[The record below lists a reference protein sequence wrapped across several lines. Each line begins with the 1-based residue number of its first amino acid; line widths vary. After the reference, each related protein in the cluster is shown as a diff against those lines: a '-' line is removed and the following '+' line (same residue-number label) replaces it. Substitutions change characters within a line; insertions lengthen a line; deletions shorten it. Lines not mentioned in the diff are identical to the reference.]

1 MKKIIERYAE
11 FIVKRPQIIL
21 GVVILLTIISFMGMT
36 LVKTEGMSY
45 KDMLPEN
52 VKEINAINYISD
64 EFGTSG
70 ESVMIIAEI
79 NPKYANSNEVRD
91 IRNPEVIE
99 YVDILEQKIRKIQG
113 VASVTGISDIL
124 KEMNSGHLPKT
135 KSKVIE
141 LMNKEIAI
149 NQSSLNLPETLS
161 QFSEGLKGMEEGMTV
176 EEQIAEG
183 ITYGLNGSAVALK
196 QIKCALSSIAEGM
209 NQEQDLSEITQTISL
224 INQIETLVQQSN
236 ATQSEKMEIIGYL
249 EGLKQGLNMMITQ
262 ITEAQEGSQQL
273 SASLSETACAIENIS
288 SGLEWMKNMSLLL
301 ENLSFGLK
309 KGISGITSGLK
320 EIAEYVELY
329 EGCENNEKSIELDRF
344 RYYVSDDYTTTI
356 IKINLV
362 EMGDEERE
370 DFIEGLEHI
379 VSETEKPAGLNV
391 GLTGESVISKELR
404 NQVKPTIQRTSMF
417 SLIGIFMVV
426 CLLFLSLRYGI
437 ISLLAI
443 GFGII
448 WVYGVLGLSGM
459 PISSTMSGGISM
471 IMGIGIDFGIQVV
484 NRFRQERKKH
494 KIEKAMKITLSNV
507 FIPML
512 ITTLAALIG
521 FRAMSLGQLTLL
533 ADLGNMMSF
542 GVLFC
547 FIAAITVIPS
557 VLVIN
562 EKLKI
567 ENNL

>member
-1 MKKIIERYAE
+1 MKEIIEKYAE
-11 FIVKRPQIIL
+11 FVAKRPQIIL
-21 GVVILLTIISFMGMT
+21 GTVILLTAISFMGMG
-36 LVKTEGMSY
+36 LIKTEGISY

-52 VKEINAINYISD
+52 VEEINAINYIGD

-79 NPKYANSNEVRD
+79 NPKYANSDEVRD
-91 IRNPEVIE
+91 IRDPEVIK
-99 YVDILEQKIRKIQG
+99 YIDILEQKIRKMQG
-113 VASVTGISDIL
+113 VASVTGVSDIL

-135 KSKVIE
+135 KSKIIE
-141 LMNKEIAI
+141 LMDKKIVI
-149 NQSSLNLPETLS
+149 NQSSLGLPETLY
-161 QFSEGLKGMEEGMTV
+161 QFSEGLKDIEEGMVT
-176 EEQIAEG
+176 EEEIVEG
-183 ITYGLNGSAVALK
+183 IIYGLNGSYTALE
-196 QIKCALSSIAEGM
+196 QIKYALSSMAEGV
-209 NQEQDLSEITQTISL
+209 NQEQDLSQVTQTISL

-236 ATQSEKMEIIGYL
+236 ATPTEKMEIIGYL

-448 WVYGVLGLSGM
+448 WVYGILGLLGM

-484 NRFRQERKKH
+484 NRFRQERKRYET
-494 KIEKAMKITLSNV
+494 EKAMKITLSNV
-507 FIPML
+507 FMPML

-533 ADLGNMMSF
+533 ADLGNMMSY

-547 FIAAITVIPS
+547 FIAAITVVPC
-557 VLVIN
+557 VLVIS
-562 EKLKI
+562 ERLK
-567 ENNL
+567 NKF